1 MMASNIKIIKLITGE
16 ELLAEV
22 TISSPIP
29 TSITLKNPVRIVVIP
44 QKPNMQYD
52 PNRAPSIGFAPWA
65 EFSEDKTFELDKAHI
80 LAIINP
86 VKEFVN
92 QYNSMF
98 GGLVVPSSNL
108 ILPGA

>member
-1 MMASNIKIIKLITGE
+1 MAANIKIIKLITGE

-29 TSITLKNPVRIVVIP
+29 TSITLKNPVRIVVM
-44 QKPNMQYD
+44 PNKLD
-52 PNRAPSIGFAPWA
+52 PKTPNVGFAPWA
-65 EFSEDKTFELDKAHI
+65 EFSEDKSFDLDKAHI

-86 VKEFVN
+86 IKEFVN
-92 QYNSMF
+92 QYNTMF

-108 ILPGA
+108 IMPGA